1 MNEVHDPRGAISVRA
16 RFDRLPTSLKGALIL
31 RGEDPN
37 PHQVVF
43 HGVRIAP
50 VAGDDLAGK
59 RVPVAA
65 QVVHVAPRR
74 DVFVPFEVGLGDLDP
89 GWYAFRCAVAVDGI
103 DAEFDGGQRF
113 AISWPRGAVRRG
125 AVAVGG
131 ALALG
136 ASTVRV
142 EQLDCAADSVRIAF
156 IADPP
161 IRPTALAE
169 ADGQPLAVLEIEADD
184 AGKGRVVTYPLLKE
198 HRAFRLELHADG
210 SSAALDVP
218 LT

>member
-1 MNEVHDPRGAISVRA
+1 MSEALDPRGAISVRA

-37 PHQVVF
+37 PHQVAF
-43 HGVRIAP
+43 HDVRVAP
-50 VAGDDLAGK
+50 VAGDALAGK

-74 DVFVPFEVGLGDLDP
+74 DVFVPFEVGLADLDP

-103 DAEFDGGQRF
+103 DAEFDGGKRF
-113 AISWPRGAVRRG
+113 AIAWPRGAVRRG

-131 ALALG
+131 AIALG
-136 ASTVRV
+136 GSTVRV
-142 EQLDCAADSVRIAF
+142 DQLDCAGDSVKIAF
-156 IADPP
+156 VADPP
-161 IRPTALAE
+161 IRPTAVAE
-169 ADGQPLAVLEIEADD
+169 ADGEPLPVLEVEADD

-198 HRAFRLELHADG
+198 HRAFRLELRADG
-210 SSAALDVP
+210 ASAALDVS
-218 LT
+218 LG